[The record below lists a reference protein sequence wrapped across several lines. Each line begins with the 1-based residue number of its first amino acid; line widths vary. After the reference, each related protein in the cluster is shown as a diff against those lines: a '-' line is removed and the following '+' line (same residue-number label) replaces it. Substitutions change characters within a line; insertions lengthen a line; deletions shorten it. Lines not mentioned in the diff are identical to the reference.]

1 MSRSCPFSFLFF
13 PAIPYSFQ
21 KGEDIKIIEAR
32 LNFIAPRF
40 NAVLQGKGGSPLPYF
55 LPFGAQ
61 IVEARLNFIAP
72 RFNAVL
78 HKKGVEGD

>member
-1 MSRSCPFSFLFF
+1 MPYCRERGGAPSPLFLPFG
-13 PAIPYSFQ
+13 A
-21 KGEDIKIIEAR
+21 KIIEAR

-78 HKKGVEGD
+78 QKKGVEGD